1 MLQPT
6 RLHILSAISL
16 LFALSLPALAQDKP
30 DRLSASDI
38 FNLQFAS
45 DPQISPD
52 GKRIVYVR
60 AFADIMSDKRLS
72 NLWAVDFDGLDNRG
86 VTAGNFT
93 DESPRWSPDGTRIA
107 FVSDRDGTPQ
117 LYIRWMDS
125 GQTAKLTSLESGPSN
140 LAWSPDGKRIAFVS
154 FVPPKNRK
162 SRACPC
168 LPRAPSGPTLLK
180 STTVSSIA
188 SMRAVISSPDSRSSS
203 SSLP

>member
-1 MLQPT
+1 MRQLT
-6 RLHILSAISL
+6 RLHMLSAISL
-16 LFALSLPALAQDKP
+16 LLTLCLPALAQDKP

-86 VTAGNFT
+86 VTSGNFT

-125 GQTAKLTSLESGPSN
+125 GQTSKLTSLESGPSN

-154 FVPPKNRK
+154 FVPADKPKI
-162 SRACPC
+162 AGMP
-168 LPRAPSGPTLLK
+168 LPPEGAK
-180 STTVSSIA
+180 
-188 SMRAVISSPDSRSSS
+188 
-203 SSLP
+203 